1 MKVNVKEEPAWRR
14 VLDIE
19 VDAEEVDREL
29 DRVVD
34 EYRKRLALPGF
45 RKGHVPPEIAR
56 KHLGDDLE
64 GEVLRRI
71 LPQAFEDAV
80 RDAEIRPVGDPKLSN
95 LQFNPGQPLTFT
107 ATVEV
112 MPQVEIKGYEGL
124 KLTRERVEIQEE
136 ELHRVLD
143 KLRDQNADLEEVDR
157 AAQGGDVVLIRYR
170 EIDEAGNSPGD
181 DEPTEM
187 SLTLG
192 SETTPEAFDRE
203 LMGAVIGD
211 MKKIP
216 LAYPPDYPEENLA
229 GTTRHFHVTVAK
241 VQEKIWP
248 PLDDAFARKV
258 LDTEEATVN
267 DLRSRVRL
275 NLEVEARM
283 RSARELENKLVARL
297 LELNPFDVPQGLI
310 DTTLD
315 RILEDAKSD
324 GKELPPDE
332 ASRLREHYRGEV
344 ERSYRTDILIET
356 VGRKEQIE
364 VTDEDLDKEIESFAE
379 QEEKKPAQVK
389 ARLKKE
395 GNLGRL
401 QNDLFRRQV
410 LDRLI
415 EKADVTGNDAGQAEA
430 SQADE
435 GQTEG
440 EA

>member
-1 MKVNVKEEPAWRR
+1 
-14 VLDIE
+14 
-19 VDAEEVDREL
+19 
-29 DRVVD
+29 
-34 EYRKRLALPGF
+34 
-45 RKGHVPPEIAR
+45 
-56 KHLGDDLE
+56 
-64 GEVLRRI
+64 
-71 LPQAFEDAV
+71 
-80 RDAEIRPVGDPKLSN
+80 
-95 LQFNPGQPLTFT
+95 
-107 ATVEV
+107 

-401 QNDLFRRQV
+401 QNDLFRRRVQ
-410 LDRLI
+410 RCRSGRS
-415 EKADVTGNDAGQAEA
+415 EP
-430 SQADE
+430 S
-435 GQTEG
+435 
-440 EA
+440 